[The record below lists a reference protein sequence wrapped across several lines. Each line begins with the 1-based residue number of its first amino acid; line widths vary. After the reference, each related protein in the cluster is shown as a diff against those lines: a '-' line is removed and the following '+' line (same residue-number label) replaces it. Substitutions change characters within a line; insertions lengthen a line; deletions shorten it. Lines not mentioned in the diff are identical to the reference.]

1 MIHLLKHKILPLIY
15 ARRDMRAGLKG
26 FYIFLACLV
35 LGVGAIAG
43 VQSLSRGLV
52 QSLHHDGRFI
62 LGGDIAYRTVYT
74 PAPEKQLRYL
84 NDHVGPMTTVI
95 ETRAMARTTDGKNS
109 TLVALKA
116 VGVFYPLYGKLTIVD
131 EKGDPVKTKSM
142 QDLIL
147 QKVVNGKQDGQWGA
161 LVEKE
166 VLTRLHIRLGDR
178 IAIGQQRFRV
188 NGIIARAPDRAGDF
202 HLALGPGIIIAKAA
216 FPSTG
221 LDTLG
226 SQVYYDYKVIVPN
239 IHTFDD
245 LRSVERRIAEK
256 FPDAMW
262 RQRDFLT
269 AAPRLKHLVD
279 LLTLFLTLIG
289 LSTLLVGGV
298 GISNA
303 VRSFLETK
311 LPNIATMKCLGAS
324 ETFVFRVYM
333 LQVFFLATAGIAL
346 GLAAGVF
353 VSKLAGAF
361 LTARLNL
368 TDQVHVYPAALALA
382 AAFGYLV
389 TFCFSLW
396 PVGRAVRVAPT
407 DLFRDMIAPQE
418 KNPSLNVILLT
429 IIFAQSL
436 ALLAIVTSSDP
447 RLVVWFVAGAGGVF
461 AIFYGYAALM
471 KALAKRIRLAAVPE
485 LRMALANLHRP
496 GNISSSVILSLGLGL
511 TVLVAV
517 ALVRFNFIRLITDDI
532 SAAAPTFFFL
542 DVQQDQRAA
551 FAKLING
558 FPTTHD
564 LKMLPSFR
572 GRVIAVN
579 GQDAAKALKDK
590 NESWVVNSDRGFSY
604 TATLPAH
611 SHIIAGKW
619 WPKTY
624 HGPPVISISTEV
636 AKAFDIGVGAHITV
650 NIFGQSITAKVA
662 NVRKVD
668 WASFTMN
675 FAITFA
681 PGVLEKAPA
690 TYLSTVIVDKSR
702 ADALQRKIADAF
714 PNVTS
719 VKVGDALAEARV
731 FIRAVAQAVSIS
743 AAVTLLAGTLV
754 LAGGIAAARRR
765 HLYDAV
771 ILKVL
776 GATRR
781 RILETFLLEYG
792 LLGVLTVVIAC
803 YLGTFSA
810 WAMQTYVM
818 NLPWKFD
825 AAALAGVT
833 ILCLSITLIAGFLG
847 TWRALRQKPAP
858 YLRNL

>member
-1 MIHLLKHKILPLIY
+1 
-15 ARRDMRAGLKG
+15 MRAGLKG

-43 VQSLSRGLV
+43 IQSLSRGLV

-62 LGGDIAYRTVYT
+62 LGGDIAFRTVYT
-74 PAPEKQLRYL
+74 PAPPEQVSYL
-84 NDHVGPMTTVI
+84 KDHVGPMTTVI
-95 ETRAMARTTDGKNS
+95 ETRAMARTTDGKRS
-109 TLVALKA
+109 TLAALRA
-116 VGVFYPLYGKLTIVD
+116 VGVFYPLYGQLTIVD
-131 EKGDPVKTKSM
+131 EKGAPVKAKGM

-147 QKVVNGKQDGQWGA
+147 QNVVHGRQDGKWGA
-161 LVEKE
+161 LVDRGI
-166 VLTRLHIRLGDR
+166 LTRLHIHLGDWIYVGR
-178 IAIGQQRFRV
+178 QRFRV
-188 NGIIARAPDRAGDF
+188 NGLIARAPDRAGDF
-202 HLALGPGIIIAKAA
+202 HLALGPGIIIAQAA

-239 IHTFDD
+239 LHTFAD
-245 LRSVERRIAEK
+245 LHKAERRIAEK
-256 FPDAMW
+256 FPNAMW

-269 AAPRLKHLVD
+269 AAPRLNHLVD

-289 LSTLLVGGV
+289 LATLLVGGV

-311 LPNIATMKCLGAS
+311 LPNIATMKCLGAG

-333 LQVFFLATAGIAL
+333 LQVFLLATFGIAL
-346 GLAAGVF
+346 GLAAGIG

-361 LTARLNL
+361 LTAKLSL
-368 TDQVHVYPAALALA
+368 TDQVQVYPAALFLA
-382 AAFGYLV
+382 AAFGYLT

-418 KNPSLNVILLT
+418 QHPSLNVILLT
-429 IIFAQSL
+429 VIAAQSL

-447 RLVVWFVAGAGGVF
+447 HLVVWFVAGAGGVF
-461 AIFYGYAALM
+461 AIFYAYAALM
-471 KALAKRIRLAAVPE
+471 KAIAKRIHIPAAPE
-485 LRMALANLHRP
+485 IRMALANLHRP
-496 GNISSSVILSLGLGL
+496 GNISNSVILSLGLGL

-532 SAAAPTFFFL
+532 STAAPTFFFL
-542 DVQQDQRAA
+542 DVQQDQRTD
-551 FAKLING
+551 FARLING
-558 FPTTHD
+558 FPTAHD

-579 GQDAAKALKDK
+579 GVPAAAALKDK

-604 TATLPAH
+604 TDTLPAH
-611 SHIIAGKW
+611 SHIIKGTW
-619 WPKTY
+619 WPKNY

-636 AKAFDIGVGAHITV
+636 AKAFDIGVGAQITV
-650 NIFGQSITAKVA
+650 NIFGQNITATVA

-681 PGVLEKAPA
+681 PGVLENAPA
-690 TYLSTVIVDKSR
+690 TYLSTAIVAQTQD
-702 ADALQRKIADAF
+702 DALQQKISDTF

-776 GATRR
+776 GATHG
-781 RILETFLLEYG
+781 RILKTFLLEYG
-792 LLGVLTVVIAC
+792 LLGILTVVIAGG
-803 YLGTFSA
+803 LGTLSA
-810 WAMQTYVM
+810 WALQIYVM
-818 NLPWKFD
+818 NLPWKFE
-825 AAALAGVT
+825 ATALVSVT
-833 ILCLSITLIAGFLG
+833 ILCLCITIIAGFLG

-858 YLRNL
+858 YLRNQ